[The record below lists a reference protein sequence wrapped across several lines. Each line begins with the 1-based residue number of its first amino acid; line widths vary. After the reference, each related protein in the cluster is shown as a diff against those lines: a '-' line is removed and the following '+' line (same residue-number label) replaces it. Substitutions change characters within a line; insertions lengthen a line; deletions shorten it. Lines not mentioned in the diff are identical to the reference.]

1 MEKDLPG
8 PMTPFDELVTSPE
21 LQLIKLLIPYAPA
34 SGRQMLA
41 AFVKFKELN
50 ETIRLFRRPGGLRAQ
65 GFKDE
70 DRNEAHASPF
80 DILTSFRPY
89 LPPRQASMLDTILN
103 LRDMMSVMEMMQAQ
117 QTQNQGAQNSEDS
130 DHPFS
135 VNPMDL
141 LSGMLS
147 PEQQEMFH
155 MYSDLFD
162 QSAGD
167 SPDDYHNDPKG
178 DEENER
184 MDEQSGNEE
193 YRSGQTGAD
202 PDGGGEN
209 LRQVRQGSGSD
220 HAGTDHQRE

>member
-65 GFKDE
+65 GFRDE
-70 DRNEAHASPF
+70 DRNEAPASPF
-80 DILTSFRPY
+80 DILNSFRPY
-89 LPPRQASMLDTILN
+89 LPPRQASMLDTLLN

-141 LSGMLS
+141 LSGMLT

-155 MYSDLFD
+155 MYSDMFSQAEDHD
-162 QSAGD
+162 QKGD
-167 SPDDYHNDPKG
+167 STDG
-178 DEENER
+178 R
-184 MDEQSGNEE
+184 MDEQPGNEE
-193 YRSGQTGAD
+193 YRSGETGAD
-202 PDGGGEN
+202 PDGGG
-209 LRQVRQGSGSD
+209 
-220 HAGTDHQRE
+220 TDRG

>member
-21 LQLIKLLIPYAPA
+21 LQLIKLMIPYAPA

-103 LRDMMSVMEMMQAQ
+103 
-117 QTQNQGAQNSEDS
+117 
-130 DHPFS
+130 
-135 VNPMDL
+135 
-141 LSGMLS
+141 
-147 PEQQEMFH
+147 
-155 MYSDLFD
+155 
-162 QSAGD
+162 
-167 SPDDYHNDPKG
+167 
-178 DEENER
+178 
-184 MDEQSGNEE
+184 
-193 YRSGQTGAD
+193 
-202 PDGGGEN
+202 
-209 LRQVRQGSGSD
+209 
-220 HAGTDHQRE
+220 